1 MTYLFFLWVLFRIP
15 MPLSEKSDRWL
26 SNTMI
31 AALLLFFFCPLVE
44 MTFKMFRHVTPDLI
58 HKPLT
63 VVYLVSDI
71 YLLSCITW
79 YVFRIFKSIIK

>member
-1 MTYLFFLWVLFRIP
+1 
-15 MPLSEKSDRWL
+15 
-26 SNTMI
+26 
-31 AALLLFFFCPLVE
+31 